1 MTMVTMMM
9 ERIVWFTPWASRTV
23 IQSVNQSFCHHSVD
37 KNYPTHLNA
46 LTNVVEMNCIENLK
60 SQREIHIKLK
70 QIFQQ
75 TTGCH
80 LNHLLIQMVPV
91 RGSKTWREQN
101 IDEAAL
107 KTSLIQPYSPC
118 LKQHKNKLYHLS
130 GVIRKWWSSEWAYAK
145 TKEICHFI
153 IHHQC
158 MHQWPL
164 FSLRTRSFQPNMT
177 ALHVNIPGG
186 FSRR

>member
-1 MTMVTMMM
+1 
-9 ERIVWFTPWASRTV
+9 
-23 IQSVNQSFCHHSVD
+23 
-37 KNYPTHLNA
+37 
-46 LTNVVEMNCIENLK
+46 MNCIENLK
-60 SQREIHIKLK
+60 SQREIQIKLK

-130 GVIRKWWSSEWAYAK
+130 GVIRK
-145 TKEICHFI
+145 
-153 IHHQC
+153 
-158 MHQWPL
+158 
-164 FSLRTRSFQPNMT
+164 
-177 ALHVNIPGG
+177 
-186 FSRR
+186 